1 MKTTNNLV
9 GIVLLLTVAFA
20 SAEIKDKGW
29 WNHTVFYQIYP
40 RSFQDSNDDGVG
52 DLKGITNKLS
62 HFNDIG
68 VDAIWLSPIYK
79 SPMVDFGYDIEDFL
93 EVDPVFGTS
102 ADLKKLATE
111 ARKKN
116 LKLVLDLVPNH
127 TSDKHKWFQ
136 LSINRTGKYA
146 DYYIW
151 NDGIIVNGT
160 GERLPPN
167 NWVSV
172 FNGSAW
178 TWNDQRKQF
187 YYHQF
192 YYQQP
197 DLNYN
202 NPDVQQEMKNVLRYW
217 LDQGVDGFRI
227 DAVPHLIENNITQD
241 EPLFN
246 STYNTTLHA
255 SYNHTLTKDQPETY
269 KLVQSWRDYVDEY
282 ASQRNEAEKVILT
295 EAYTSWEHTIE
306 YYNSGAHVPFNFKFI
321 VEADANSKPSDFRN
335 IINKWMQMMPKGQ
348 VANWV
353 MGNHDR
359 VRLGTRYP
367 GREDQMVMLE
377 MLLPGV
383 AVTYYGEEI
392 GMLDDTE
399 LRVYDFRDGCRTP
412 FQWDNTTNA
421 GFSNAS
427 KTWLPVHYNY
437 KTLNLKKQKADAT
450 SHYKLYKALTTMR
463 KSNVLQN
470 GNLSIA
476 ILNDDVL
483 AVVRNIPKEAVTL
496 LINFSSEKSVTVNL
510 TSILPYASAKV
521 TLTNVGSSVQS
532 NTNFA
537 SSKVTI
543 PPKGSIVLHSG
554 SSIVSCSALMILV
567 LALGSYFRS

>member
-20 SAEIKDKGW
+20 SAEIKNKGW
-29 WNHTVFYQIYP
+29 WNQTVFYQIYP
-40 RSFQDSNDDGVG
+40 RSFQDSNNDGVG
-52 DLKGITNKLS
+52 DLKGITSKLD

-68 VDAIWLSPIYK
+68 VGAIWLSPIYK

-102 ADLKKLATE
+102 ADLKELAAQ

-116 LKLVLDLVPNH
+116 IKLVLDLVPNH
-127 TSDKHKWFQ
+127 TADKHKWFQ

-178 TWNDQRKQF
+178 TWNEQRRQF

-202 NPDVQQEMKNVLRYW
+202 NPDVQQEMKDVLKFW

-246 STYNTTLHA
+246 NTYNTTLHA
-255 SYNHTLTKDQPETY
+255 SYNHIFTKDQPETY
-269 KLVQSWRDYVDEY
+269 KLVQSWRDYVDQY
-282 ASQRNEAEKVILT
+282 AREKNEAEKVILT

-321 VEADANSKPSDFRN
+321 VEANDNSKPADFQN

-348 VANWV
+348 VPNWV

-399 LRVYDFRDGCRTP
+399 LRIYDFRDGCRTP
-412 FQWDNTTNA
+412 FQWDDTTNA

-427 KTWLPVHYNY
+427 KTWLPVHKNY
-437 KTLNLKKQKADAT
+437 KELNLKKQKADAV

-463 KSNVLQN
+463 KSNVLRN
-470 GNLSIA
+470 GNLSLA
-476 ILNDDVL
+476 ILNEDVL

-496 LINFSSEKSVTVNL
+496 LINFSPEKSVTVNL
-510 TSILPYASAKV
+510 TSILPYTNAKV
-521 TLTNVGSSVQS
+521 TLTNVGSTVQS

-554 SSIVSCSALMILV
+554 SSIASCSVLMILV